1 MCSRADLETG
11 TGKIYWMRPRRAPWR
26 KAIKAGLMCA
36 SAAAMMLDVRP
47 ALTQTPFDLYRER
60 VAMSAIGAQCRLFDS
75 DTAAALAAGAVQ
87 ARTAALRAGYVSD
100 ALDHGADDARVQV
113 SRMACSSA
121 HVQGA
126 AARAREAFRAYAGL
140 VRMAF
145 PGQLSSWRADRSMPQ
160 RSASWRLS
168 QDAWAGEDKVVF
180 GVAGE
185 HGAEAVTLSVATAD
199 GASPYAAR
207 LLVRDASRLPE
218 PQVQPGAASLAAR
231 APLRAAAR
239 IILAEAKAPADPA
252 LRPHGAGKAT
262 AFRFPAG
269 AEQALEHLD
278 PREAVS
284 VEILY
289 PSDRGD
295 MVRTAFLEVGD
306 FDAGVAFLR
315 ASAR

>member
-1 MCSRADLETG
+1 M
-11 TGKIYWMRPRRAPWR
+11 IYWMRRRRASWR
-26 KAIKAGLMCA
+26 KAIKAGLLCA

-47 ALTQTPFDLYRER
+47 ALTQTPLDLYRER
-60 VAMSAIGAQCRLFDS
+60 VAMGAIGAQCRLFDA

-87 ARTAALRAGYVSD
+87 ARTAALRAGYVTD
-100 ALDHGADDARVQV
+100 ALDRGAEDARAEV
-113 SRMACSSA
+113 SRMDCSSA
-121 HVQGA
+121 HVRAA
-126 AARAREAFRAYAGL
+126 AARAREAFRAYSGL

-145 PGQLSSWRADRSMPQ
+145 PGQVSSWRADRNMPQ
-160 RSASWRLS
+160 RSAAWRLS

-185 HGAEAVTLSVATAD
+185 HGAEAVTLAVAPAD

-207 LLVRDASRLPE
+207 LLMRDASRLPE
-218 PQVQPGAASLAAR
+218 PLVQPAAASLAAR
-231 APLRAAAR
+231 APLRGAAR

-252 LRPHGAGKAT
+252 LRPQGSGKAV
-262 AFRFPAG
+262 AFRFPAST
-269 AEQALEHLD
+269 EKALARLD

-295 MVRTAFLEVGD
+295 MVRTAFVEVGD
-306 FDAGVAFLR
+306 FDAGLAFLR
-315 ASAR
+315 TAGR

>member
-1 MCSRADLETG
+1 M
-11 TGKIYWMRPRRAPWR
+11 IYWMRPRPAPWR
-26 KAIKAGLMCA
+26 RALKAGLLSA
-36 SAAAMMLDVRP
+36 SAAALMLDVRP
-47 ALTQTPFDLYRER
+47 ALPQTPFDLYRER
-60 VAMSAIGAQCRLFDS
+60 VAMGAIGAQCRLFDA

-87 ARTAALRAGYVSD
+87 ARTAALRAGYVPE
-100 ALDHGADDARVQV
+100 ALNRGADDARAEV
-113 SRMACSSA
+113 SRMACGSA
-121 HVQGA
+121 HVQSA
-126 AARAREAFRAYAGL
+126 AARAREAFRAYSGL

-145 PGQLSSWRADRSMPQ
+145 PGQVASWRADRSMPQ
-160 RSASWRLS
+160 RSAAWRLA

-185 HGAEAVTLSVATAD
+185 HGAEAVTLAVAPAD

-207 LLVRDASRLPE
+207 LLVRDASRLPQ
-218 PQVQPGAASLAAR
+218 PLLQPGSASLAAR
-231 APLRAAAR
+231 APLRGAAR

-252 LRPHGAGKAT
+252 LRPQGSGKAV
-262 AFRFPAG
+262 AFRFPAS
-269 AEQALEHLD
+269 AQQALEGLD

-295 MVRTAFLEVGD
+295 TVRTAFLEVGD

-315 ASAR
+315 TAQH